1 MVDALR
7 RAHAAV
13 RPRGWVVDLHP
24 TAVPA
29 SIQVGASTTGEVE
42 AADAPQRHAHADAA
56 LAAAIADRLFAVD
69 RTVEFTFFTY
79 GDTLDELHDYI
90 VENWRNARLGEE
102 TLRRTR
108 EALRAAPGTRP
119 RAREQVRATRLR
131 VC

>member
-13 RPRGWVVDLHP
+13 DPLGWVVDLHP
-24 TAVPA
+24 TAVPS
-29 SIQVGASTTGEVE
+29 SIEVGALTTGLVD

-56 LAAAIADRLFAVD
+56 LATTVADRLFVVD
-69 RTVEFTFFTY
+69 RTIEFTFHTY
-79 GDTLDELHDYI
+79 GDTLEELRDYI
-90 VENWRNARLGEE
+90 VENWRNARLSDD

-108 EALRAAPGTRP
+108 EALRATPGTRP
-119 RAREQVRATRLR
+119 RAREQVRVTRLR